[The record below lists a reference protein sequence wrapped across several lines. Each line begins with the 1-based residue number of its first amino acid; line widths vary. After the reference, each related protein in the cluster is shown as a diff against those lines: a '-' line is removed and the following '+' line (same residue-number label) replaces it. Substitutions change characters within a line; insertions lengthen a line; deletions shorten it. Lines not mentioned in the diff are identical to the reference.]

1 VTDAELVAE
10 LMGTTS
16 ALRRL
21 TRRRL
26 AGIVPGG
33 PLPEA
38 QRELLLVVAARPG
51 IGVAAAAEELQLAG
65 NSVSTLVNALVEAGL
80 LRREPDP
87 ADRRAARLSLTGAA
101 HARVATWR
109 AARARLLS
117 RALDRTEPGDRAAIA
132 AALPALGRLLE
143 ALRAETPVGAS

>member
-21 TRRRL
+21 ARRRL
-26 AGIVPGG
+26 ARVVPGA

-51 IGVAAAAEELQLAG
+51 IGVAAAADELQLAG
-65 NSVSTLVNALVEAGL
+65 NSVSTLVNTLVEAGL

-87 ADRRAARLSLTGAA
+87 ADRRAARLTLTDAA
-101 HARVATWR
+101 ARRVATWR
-109 AARARLLS
+109 AARAELLS
-117 RALDRTEPGDRAAIA
+117 RALDRAAPGDRETIA
-132 AALPALGRLLE
+132 AALPALGRLLD
-143 ALRAETPVGAS
+143 ALRADSRVGAS